1 MTPEERVEL
10 LKQRRASAEQAILV
24 ILDSEMEK
32 TMTPE
37 ERARDL
43 LGDWKNELG
52 CDMHVVMVAAV
63 TGAITAAVA
72 QERGRIAALVEQNVG
87 DMKMLAPWMG
97 QALLNWIFEQ
107 EPT

>member
-1 MTPEERVEL
+1 
-10 LKQRRASAEQAILV
+10 
-24 ILDSEMEK
+24 
-32 TMTPE
+32 
-37 ERARDL
+37 
-43 LGDWKNELG
+43 
-52 CDMHVVMVAAV
+52 MVAAV